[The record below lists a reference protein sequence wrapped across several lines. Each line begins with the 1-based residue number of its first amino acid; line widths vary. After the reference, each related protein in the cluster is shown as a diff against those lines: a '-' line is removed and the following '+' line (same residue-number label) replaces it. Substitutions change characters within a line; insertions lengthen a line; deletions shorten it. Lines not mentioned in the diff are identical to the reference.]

1 MSKIPAPAVEAG
13 PEVPEVETEHLGFKV
28 LNQGKQGP
36 KKVKIL
42 PRPWPADNLPPACA
56 NLLSVASKPALLA
69 AAGPNILV
77 IASTDSVRSA
87 FQNKTIADDIANADD
102 PRLEERDIDVVADFT
117 PDITIST
124 PNLRHVAFSADG
136 DFLVTSDEADGGVA
150 AYNVASVVSQGKKD
164 ADTKLATD
172 APVRALL
179 PNPSPEFE
187 QYFAIVLDNGKLEIC
202 DVEKGV
208 KKTIR
213 EAHVN
218 CAAWS
223 ARGKAV
229 VSGSIDGTCAIHM
242 TAGDLRGIV
251 PRPPDVDENYEVTG
265 VSWLKTEEFL
275 AVYSLKDQDQDNPE
289 QKKYSVI
296 KSAKGWGS
304 FTYHSFVWDPLPEAF
319 EAPRRQLP
327 ARISSTRLQNWKPD
341 LDDMLIITSSHA
353 DSIAI
358 LASTSNKISPDQ
370 ETCNELMM
378 VNVDDTKKAQV
389 PRTAYGDEE
398 MDSVFIGE
406 ALDLSSKEKIL
417 RPIPALEEINEAPW
431 PLPAYMALT
440 HEGLLAA
447 WWVMWNKSIEAGE
460 RYPGLIFKSEAT
472 QHAPSS
478 TPRASTPASKLPV
491 ATSTPFS
498 KSMGTPGTPGT
509 AGIPHFGNAGNGFGT
524 PTPALM
530 KPQPPGF
537 GTPGFGTAATNLPA
551 PTFGKPAQPSFGA
564 PSTIGKPPQPAF
576 GAPSAIGTPAKP
588 AFGAPSAVG
597 AGSGFGAVGGMG
609 GKASPWGATS
619 QTSESKSNPF
629 SAAAGG
635 SSGFAQFKS
644 AGGSNSFS
652 SFGSNNS
659 AQAGSGFGALGQG
672 QQKSGFGGLK
682 TEPSFGSTVTVG
694 SGTGSSLPSWAT
706 TPAQQSSSIF
716 GQQDKSSFNTASF
729 ESKDSDASEAN
740 DRKRDE
746 ATPTPQAQPS
756 QGLFGLAGGFK
767 LGTTFA
773 SDGTAKDDPA
783 KPAAPANGSFF
794 GSDFSNML
802 GKTGMKPPATP
813 ASENPPSWVSTTPA
827 SPPKQKS
834 LFPSD
839 TPARESATPKAAPP
853 VQEPATPVDD
863 APLPPDFTKAKPAKT
878 EDAPLP
884 PDFINT
890 KLPNSTSDDLPPLAG
905 SPGVEVEA
913 PSSSGDVSPIDNE
926 DEEEHDHDHD
936 DESEEDDDEEGF
948 SDEEDDEE
956 VEEVDD
962 TYPPNK
968 TTKPQAAK
976 AGTWSFQ
983 DSVNQSRQFFPPAP
997 TPPTVKSGATSQS
1010 GSSASPAQPS
1020 LFAQASKP
1028 AANQPSFSGSSLF
1041 GQQPNKGPFSGKPD
1055 QSSMPAKPN
1064 FPPPTNRA
1072 QDLRSPSPARS
1083 SSASRLRREPL
1094 VAPGASLSSSMQG
1107 SKPPTPQPQV
1117 SDLEDEE
1124 DERIRAQL
1132 AQPIEPSRNLEEF
1145 VAYQNYTGGKSP
1157 SKTGHAAQIEL
1168 IYKDINGMVD
1178 ALGWN
1183 ARSIKSF
1190 TQYHLQ
1196 PQTGHQIDRRML
1208 DDVQDQGPHGSW
1220 FENFTLC
1227 EIQAL
1232 RSLEDQLEQ
1241 ELDAGRVQ
1249 DVLLKL
1255 TQLARLLHDKAKL
1268 MTRLNDIRRQII
1280 NRKDPEKTEA
1290 LRKAPLPK
1298 ELADGQKALRND
1310 YAQLLTSLRKA
1321 EDAVAVLRSRLV
1333 SHNAQNGSTKSV
1345 PSMEAVKK
1353 TVLRLANLAEQKN
1366 NDILVLEAQLRKI
1379 GLADSSRPSSS
1390 SSRNAGTPRR
1400 SRGTDLRR
1408 SIADTPYATPP
1419 TNRNKM
1425 TLTDLS
1431 RRALTP
1437 EVESTPTPSK
1447 GYGLFY
1453 TPEGSPTSGKEIA
1466 RLSDLVD
1473 DNIDSLRQTARTR
1486 KQVAKGLKNALLD
1499 RGIKVTKVVRTEMAP
1514 ALPTQDYYV
1523 TLGVRPS
1530 ALYGEIKTSYR
1541 RLALLHHPDKNIG
1554 SQHATATIQLINAA
1568 WEVLKDATK
1577 RSEYDRNR
1585 QQRTASSSG
1594 SQPYAPSPATSQP
1607 NPQPHPQN
1615 ETPAQREARAQAE
1628 SNRIRQEW
1636 LNYERSQKEQIRQC
1650 RNTVKSLEA
1659 ELECLNRNVFEN
1671 RAKLAND
1678 NQSEAGTLAF
1688 LSNRLSEQEKSDITL
1703 ATINAENAIRI
1714 KQIRL
1719 DEARVRLEQLNDDL
1733 TKRKNQ
1739 ERERLVAELAE
1750 KARKERLAKEKA
1762 EQARQW
1768 EQTRQAWE
1776 AEQRAEKESRKA
1788 RKKAKREAEQKAR
1801 QAAEQKAGWE
1811 AAKKAAR
1818 EAEEYARE
1826 EAEYW
1831 ATQKEERRMREEA
1844 EYWARKEAE
1853 EYARQEEKYRA
1864 REEAE
1869 RRTREQ
1875 AELRARRKAEHRAR
1889 QEAAHR
1895 ARQEESRK
1903 RAAKEH
1909 AAKQYEATAAERSR
1923 ARRSNYD
1930 GTAQG

>member
-1 MSKIPAPAVEAG
+1 MNKLRTPTRDTKPSLLRARTCSACKSCRMSKIPAPAVEAG

-42 PRPWPADNLPPACA
+42 PQPWPADNLPPACA

-87 FQNKTIADDIANADD
+87 FQNKTIADEIANADD

-136 DFLVTSDEADGGVA
+136 DFLVTSDEAEGGVT
-150 AYNVASVVSQGKKD
+150 AYSVASVVSQGKKD

-179 PNPSPEFE
+179 PNPSAEFE
-187 QYFAIVLDNGKLEIC
+187 QYFAIVLDNGKFEIC

-242 TAGDLRGIV
+242 TAGDLRGVV
-251 PRPPDVDENYEVTG
+251 PRPPDVDESYEVTG

-275 AVYSLKDQDQDNPE
+275 AVYSLKEQDQDNPE

-319 EAPRRQLP
+319 EAPRRLLP
-327 ARISSTRLQNWKPD
+327 ARISSTRLQNWKPY

-370 ETCNELMM
+370 QTCNELMM

-509 AGIPHFGNAGNGFGT
+509 AGIPQFGNTGNGFGT

-530 KPQPPGF
+530 KPTPPGF

-551 PTFGKPAQPSFGA
+551 PTFGKPPQPSFGA
-564 PSTIGKPPQPAF
+564 SSSIGKPPQPAF

-619 QTSESKSNPF
+619 QTPESKSNPF

-635 SSGFAQFKS
+635 SSGFAKFGG

-694 SGTGSSLPSWAT
+694 SGTGSSLPSWAN

-716 GQQDKSSFNTASF
+716 GQPDKSSFNTASF
-729 ESKDSDASEAN
+729 ESKDSDASGAN

-746 ATPTPQAQPS
+746 ATPTPQAPS
-756 QGLFGLAGGFK
+756 QSLFGLAGGFK
-767 LGTTFA
+767 LSTTFA

-813 ASENPPSWVSTTPA
+813 ASENPPQYISTTPA

-839 TPARESATPKAAPP
+839 TPAKESATPKAAPP

-936 DESEEDDDEEGF
+936 DESDEDDEEGF
-948 SDEEDDEE
+948 SDEDDEE

-968 TTKPQAAK
+968 TSKPQPAK
-976 AGTWSFQ
+976 SGTWSFQ

-997 TPPTVKSGATSQS
+997 TPPTMKSGATSHS

-1020 LFAQASKP
+1020 LFAQHSKP
-1028 AANQPSFSGSSLF
+1028 ATNQPPFSGSSLF

-1055 QSSMPAKPN
+1055 QSSMSAKPN
-1064 FPPPTNRA
+1064 FPPPTSRA

-1196 PQTGHQIDRRML
+1196 PQSGHQIDRRML
-1208 DDVQDQGPHGSW
+1208 DDVQDEGPHGSW

-1249 DVLLKL
+1249 DVLVKL

-1280 NRKDPEKTEA
+1280 NRKDPEKAEA

-1425 TLTDLS
+1425 TLTELN

-1437 EVESTPTPSK
+1437 EVESPPTPSK

-1499 RGIKVTKVVRTEMAP
+1499 RGIKVTKV
-1514 ALPTQDYYV
+1514 
-1523 TLGVRPS
+1523 
-1530 ALYGEIKTSYR
+1530 
-1541 RLALLHHPDKNIG
+1541 N
-1554 SQHATATIQLINAA
+1554 
-1568 WEVLKDATK
+1568 
-1577 RSEYDRNR
+1577 
-1585 QQRTASSSG
+1585 
-1594 SQPYAPSPATSQP
+1594 
-1607 NPQPHPQN
+1607 
-1615 ETPAQREARAQAE
+1615 
-1628 SNRIRQEW
+1628 
-1636 LNYERSQKEQIRQC
+1636 
-1650 RNTVKSLEA
+1650 
-1659 ELECLNRNVFEN
+1659 
-1671 RAKLAND
+1671 
-1678 NQSEAGTLAF
+1678 
-1688 LSNRLSEQEKSDITL
+1688 
-1703 ATINAENAIRI
+1703 
-1714 KQIRL
+1714 
-1719 DEARVRLEQLNDDL
+1719 
-1733 TKRKNQ
+1733 
-1739 ERERLVAELAE
+1739 
-1750 KARKERLAKEKA
+1750 
-1762 EQARQW
+1762 
-1768 EQTRQAWE
+1768 
-1776 AEQRAEKESRKA
+1776 
-1788 RKKAKREAEQKAR
+1788 
-1801 QAAEQKAGWE
+1801 
-1811 AAKKAAR
+1811 
-1818 EAEEYARE
+1818 
-1826 EAEYW
+1826 
-1831 ATQKEERRMREEA
+1831 
-1844 EYWARKEAE
+1844 
-1853 EYARQEEKYRA
+1853 
-1864 REEAE
+1864 
-1869 RRTREQ
+1869 
-1875 AELRARRKAEHRAR
+1875 
-1889 QEAAHR
+1889 
-1895 ARQEESRK
+1895 
-1903 RAAKEH
+1903 
-1909 AAKQYEATAAERSR
+1909 
-1923 ARRSNYD
+1923 
-1930 GTAQG
+1930 

>member
-1107 SKPPTPQPQV
+1107 SKPPTPKPQV

-1499 RGIKVTKVVRTEMAP
+1499 RGIKVTKVVRAKMAP

-1530 ALYGEIKTSYR
+1530 ALYGEIKAAYR
-1541 RLALLHHPDKNIG
+1541 RLALLHHPDKNNG
-1554 SQHATATIQLINAA
+1554 SQHATATTQLV
-1568 WEVLKDATK
+1568 WRSHLLKDAST
-1577 RSEYDRNR
+1577 RSEYDRSR
-1585 QQRTASSSG
+1585 LQRTASYSG
-1594 SQPYAPSPATSQP
+1594 SQPYAPPPAAPQP
-1607 NPQPHPQN
+1607 NPPWHPQR

-1650 RNTVKSLEA
+1650 RNTVKSLET
-1659 ELECLNRNVFEN
+1659 ELEVLNEKVNDN
-1671 RAKLAND
+1671 RIKLASD
-1678 NQSEAGTLAF
+1678 RLSKLGISAF
-1688 LSNRLSEQEKSDITL
+1688 LSDGLSGQEKSEIRL

-1714 KQIRL
+1714 KQTHL
-1719 DEARVRLEQLNDDL
+1719 DEARAKGLWLSWLSRSGKNDLRKKKLN
-1733 TKRKNQ
+1733 N
-1739 ERERLVAELAE
+1739 V
-1750 KARKERLAKEKA
+1750 RKESKGILEDS
-1762 EQARQW
+1762 
-1768 EQTRQAWE
+1768 T
-1776 AEQRAEKESRKA
+1776 
-1788 RKKAKREAEQKAR
+1788 
-1801 QAAEQKAGWE
+1801 
-1811 AAKKAAR
+1811 
-1818 EAEEYARE
+1818 
-1826 EAEYW
+1826 
-1831 ATQKEERRMREEA
+1831 
-1844 EYWARKEAE
+1844 
-1853 EYARQEEKYRA
+1853 
-1864 REEAE
+1864 
-1869 RRTREQ
+1869 
-1875 AELRARRKAEHRAR
+1875 
-1889 QEAAHR
+1889 
-1895 ARQEESRK
+1895 RK
-1903 RAAKEH
+1903 RCEKQSFERNRKQSIGRGKKQSIVQDKKQTTGRDKEQSIVQGKKQTTGRGKEQSIGRDKRQSITQDKRQSITQDKRQSSVQDKKQSSMQDKKQSSAQDKKQSSVQDKKQGVQDKRNRGGTRPAVTTIRCGSELKANILVHSVSEHLTHSQCSVSVAVPTRVYH
-1909 AAKQYEATAAERSR
+1909 ADKS
-1923 ARRSNYD
+1923 
-1930 GTAQG
+1930 